1 LVLIRNSFS
10 RGITCYL
17 PGLSIQFPDGKS
29 LNKTLPVNTEQCG
42 CIGADCVGAVE
53 AVTVIVPVA
62 FTAPHPPEWNS
73 YS

>member
-10 RGITCYL
+10 RGITCYVTWVKY
-17 PGLSIQFPDGKS
+17 PFPDGKS

-42 CIGADCVGAVE
+42 CIGADCVGAVGE

-62 FTAPHPPEWNS
+62 FTAPHPLSVE
-73 YS
+73 